1 MGWRFGVL
9 PAVCAAAIA
18 VLVLLGVLTGVDWI
32 QSFGG
37 VQPTLPI
44 TAVGIL
50 VAGAGLLWR
59 RELGGLVVGGGPIP
73 FVNGLGGSDRVA
85 VNTAVCIVLAGVGL
99 LALRRRPAVADGCAL
114 LI

>member
-1 MGWRFGVL
+1 MGWRSGVL

-18 VLVLLGVLTGVDWI
+18 ALVLLGVLTGVDWL

-50 VAGAGLLWR
+50 VAVAGLLWR
-59 RELGGLVVGGGPIP
+59 RELGALLVIGGLIA

-85 VNTAVCIVLAGVGL
+85 VNTAVCIVLAGVAL
-99 LALRRRPAVADGCAL
+99 PALR
-114 LI
+114 